1 MISDPIL
8 YLQNE
13 LSGFYTS
20 DEIKSLTYLIL
31 KEVCDL
37 PFYEI
42 VSRKFNDLSDVQD
55 KKIQDIVERLK
66 KYEPLQYI
74 FGKTVF
80 FGMEFNTNPFVLI
93 PRPETEE
100 LIEWV
105 LSENNVPNPRI
116 LDLCTGSGCIAIVL
130 AKKIPG
136 AELHAWDISS
146 AALEVAKLNARKNG
160 VEIIFRCVD
169 ILKENCDDTIFDIMV
184 SNPPYVTEKEKQEMK
199 PNVLQYEPPEALFV
213 PNDNPLIF
221 YDRIS
226 DRALRQLNKGG
237 KLYFEI
243 NCNYGKQM
251 VSLLEKKGFS
261 QVELRKDISKNDR
274 MIRAIK

>member
-1 MISDPIL
+1 MISNPIL
-8 YLQNE
+8 YFQNE
-13 LSGFYTS
+13 LSGYYTS

-42 VSRKFNDLSDVQD
+42 VTRKFNNLSDAQD

-66 KYEPLQYI
+66 KYEPVQYI
-74 FGKTVF
+74 FGKTEF
-80 FGMEFNTNPFVLI
+80 FGMEFKINPFVLI

-100 LIEWV
+100 LVEWI
-105 LSENNVPNPRI
+105 LSENEVSNPRI

-146 AALEVAKLNARKNG
+146 AALDVAKLNAEKNG
-160 VEIIFRCVD
+160 VEVIFRRVD
-169 ILKENCDDTIFDIMV
+169 VLKENPGEIIFDIMV
-184 SNPPYVTEKEKQEMK
+184 SNPPYVTEMEKREMK
-199 PNVLQYEPPEALFV
+199 PNVLQFEPPEALFV

-226 DRALRQLNKGG
+226 DMAQRQLTKGG

-243 NCNYGKQM
+243 NRNYGKQM
-251 VSLLEKKGFS
+251 VFMLEKKGFS
-261 QVELRKDISKNDR
+261 HVELRKDISNNDR

>member
-1 MISDPIL
+1 M
-8 YLQNE
+8 
-13 LSGFYTS
+13 
-20 DEIKSLTYLIL
+20 TYLIL

-42 VSRKFNDLSDVQD
+42 VCRKFNDLSDVQD

-74 FGKTVF
+74 LGKTAF

-105 LSENNVPNPRI
+105 LSENDVPNPRI

-136 AELHAWDISS
+136 AELHALDISS
-146 AALEVAKLNARKNG
+146 AALDVAKLNARKNG

-169 ILKENCDDTIFDIMV
+169 VLKENCDDTIFDIMV

-226 DRALRQLNKGG
+226 DMALRQLNKGG

-261 QVELRKDISKNDR
+261 HVELRKDISKNDR

>member
-37 PFYEI
+37 TFYEI
-42 VSRKFNDLSDVQD
+42 ASRKFNDLSDVQD

-74 FGKTVF
+74 LGKTVF

-105 LSENNVPNPRI
+105 LSENDVPNPRI
-116 LDLCTGSGCIAIVL
+116 LDLCAGSGCIAIVL

-160 VEIIFRCVD
+160 AEIIFRCVD
-169 ILKENCDDTIFDIMV
+169 VLKENCDGTIFDIMV

-213 PNDNPLIF
+213 PNDNPLMF

-226 DRALRQLNKGG
+226 DMALRQLNKGG

-243 NCNYGKQM
+243 NRNYGKQM

-261 QVELRKDISKNDR
+261 HVELRKDISKNDR